1 MGDVVDVE
9 SALFKQALAE
19 EAAALGIDPAAEPH
33 LLHIAEEALLA
44 EPPPPWQ
51 EHVDPASGQPYYLNS
66 ATGASQWNNPAA
78 DGFRQRV
85 VAERERHHRRQQ
97 QQQQQQSAAA
107 VPPPVAPAAP
117 AAPPVLP
124 PAAPPPAVPPLQ
136 TPPQQARPSEQQ
148 LQLPPPEPDGPR
160 PADAQEEDEDYV
172 EYIVARRLDKR
183 GSGELEYKVH
193 WNGTDKSEDEWF
205 LRAALISD
213 YPDML
218 RAFDVHADAAVADG
232 EGKQQQQQ
240 QQEQQQR
247 PPNPSPQRKRNQSSH
262 RDQDRDD
269 RDRDRDRHRDR
280 DRRRD
285 HDRDRVTTSSS
296 SSSSSSGATSPAAR
310 DAKALANLRRE
321 VERLEAA
328 ADTLR
333 RELFDIREDRDALGR
348 RVERLRKDCEM
359 REAHTARLKAEL
371 ATEADDSAKTRHSLR
386 LLQTDME
393 RLQRE
398 TARERREREESD
410 RARTAQEADN
420 ETVTKAEA
428 DRAASEARERLARA
442 EEAAAQGAQR
452 LADRE
457 DALAMLR
464 EQANA
469 MQEQLAQAKADGMR
483 HTETRRRLEA
493 ELAEARAAAKSG
505 DSGGPSTPP
514 RAGSPPP
521 PALPPQSPAERQSTA
536 EAAEA
541 ALAAAVAGARAAE
554 HEAAAHK
561 KHADDLKKSVR
572 KLKKTNAALKALL
585 EESQR
590 EMSSRSQSLAEAESI
605 IKEAKAREDE
615 KEAQFRERLADCER
629 EARSDADA
637 RIRRHEE
644 AAQARA
650 AREVAQIRS
659 ELEAVQ
665 ARFRSEVA
673 TRRKLHEK
681 VMELEGNIRVFCRA
695 RPVLDVDRRNV
706 ASGGRG
712 AEDDAKV
719 VVECLDAGGQPG
731 EGTTDNPLKRIDLR
745 FYDMMGCRDV
755 DSSFEFDGAF
765 KPGCAQES
773 VYERV
778 SPFVVSAVDG
788 YDVCLFAY
796 GQTGSG
802 KTFTMEG
809 GGSRDAAAGGGGGND
824 VRPDDGIY
832 SRAMAS
838 MFSEAGER
846 AAALG
851 TMRYSFEISMTE
863 IYLEEVFDLL
873 APSGAAAGRN
883 SNNKKSR
890 KVELRQ
896 KRGGGVYAEGLT
908 RVPVE
913 TPEDVRR
920 VMAVGAKA
928 RAVGSHDFNAHSSRS
943 HLVMTVTIVARSTR
957 GEDANKEG
965 GGSAGSGRA
974 DPRRDQRPGVPPE
987 SSATQ
992 RVSRL
997 HMIDL
1002 AGSER
1007 ISKTAAS
1014 GHRLK
1019 EAQSINKSL
1028 SALGNVICALGR
1040 ADGAAKGHVPFRDSK
1055 LTHLLS
1061 ESLSGSSKVI
1071 MMLCISPT
1079 QVCGPETL
1087 CSLKFAQR
1095 CRATKL
1101 GRARK
1106 KTMLRGAGGR

>member
-1 MGDVVDVE
+1 MVDTE
-9 SALFKQALAE
+9 SELFKMALEE
-19 EAAALGIDPAAEPH
+19 EALALGIDAVAEPH

-66 ATGASQWNNPAA
+66 ITGASQWNNPAV
-78 DGFRQRV
+78 DEFKQRV
-85 VAERERHHRRQQ
+85 LVERERHQRQQ
-97 QQQQQQSAAA
+97 QQPPMVAEE
-107 VPPPVAPAAP
+107 PPPSAPAAP
-117 AAPPVLP
+117 AAPAV
-124 PAAPPPAVPPLQ
+124 PAAPAPPPPVLLPPQTPLQ
-136 TPPQQARPSEQQ
+136 QPKPSEQQ
-148 LQLPPPEPDGPR
+148 QKQQKPGPA
-160 PADAQEEDEDYV
+160 PANAQEEDEDHV

-183 GSGELEYKVH
+183 GSGKLEYKVH
-193 WNGTDKSEDEWF
+193 WYGTDKSEDEWF

-218 RAFDVHADAAVADG
+218 RAFDVQADAAEAK
-232 EGKQQQQQ
+232 EKQLPQHKQHK
-240 QQEQQQR
+240 QR
-247 PPNPSPQRKRNQSSH
+247 PPNSSPQRQQDQSS
-262 RDQDRDD
+262 RWD
-269 RDRDRDRHRDR
+269 RDRDRDRNRDRDR
-280 DRRRD
+280 DRRG
-285 HDRDRVTTSSS
+285 DRDPNPHGRDTSSS
-296 SSSSSSGATSPAAR
+296 SSSSSTTTSSSSSSAAGATSPAAR
-310 DAKALANLRRE
+310 DAKALANLRHE

-333 RELFDIREDRDALGR
+333 RELFDIREDRDALAR

-393 RLQRE
+393 RLRRE
-398 TARERREREESD
+398 TDRERREREAMD
-410 RARTAQEADN
+410 RVREAREANN
-420 ETVTKAEA
+420 ETVTKADA
-428 DRAASEARERLARA
+428 DRAASEARKRLARA
-442 EEAAAQGAQR
+442 EEEVAQGAQR

-469 MQEQLAQAKADGMR
+469 MQEQLAQAKAEGMR
-483 HTETRRRLEA
+483 HAESRRRLEA
-493 ELAEARAAAKSG
+493 ELAEARAASKSG
-505 DSGGPSTPP
+505 VGAVGSPSTPP
-514 RAGSPPP
+514 RAASPPP
-521 PALPPQSPAERQSTA
+521 PTLPPQSPAERQSTA

-585 EESQR
+585 EESQQ

-629 EARSDADA
+629 EAQRDADA

-644 AAQARA
+644 AAEARA

-712 AEDDAKV
+712 TEDDAKV

-755 DSSFEFDGAF
+755 DTSFEFDGAF

-778 SPFVVSAVDG
+778 SPFVISAVDG

-809 GGSRDAAAGGGGGND
+809 GGSRDTAAGGAGAGNR
-824 VRPDDGIY
+824 VNPDDGIY

-838 MFSEAGER
+838 MFSEARSR

-873 APSGAAAGRN
+873 APGGAAAGRN
-883 SNNKKSR
+883 SSSKKSR

-943 HLVMTVTIVARSTR
+943 HLVMTVTIVAQSTR
-957 GEDANKEG
+957 VDDSNRERE
-965 GGSAGSGRA
+965 GSGRA
-974 DPRRDQRPGVPPE
+974 DPHLDQRPGVPPE